1 MEVLAV
7 NNIIKLGSNGLKAQK
22 ITAQGNALGGNAIV
36 RLRSDGAKDEPTTK

>member
-22 ITAQGNALGGNAIV
+22 ITALSLQLKAAK
-36 RLRSDGAKDEPTTK
+36 RS

>member
-22 ITAQGNALGGNAIV
+22 ITAQGNALGNGHFIMIA
-36 RLRSDGAKDEPTTK
+36 LCRSKR